1 MSFHPAMP
9 YGTERW
15 HRSER
20 QTLPEGPEFSF
31 TPERRAEFERLA
43 AHYPPEHRRSSVLY
57 ALYLAQDQQGY
68 ISANAARHVA
78 EVVGITT
85 ADVEDVVSYY
95 VMFHRA
101 PVGKYVLQVYTTLSC
116 ALAGAERVLE
126 SMEQVLGIKA
136 GETDPS
142 GLFTIQQMECLGA
155 CDRAPVMMVNNN
167 EWHEHLQPEQVAG
180 LVDRMKTDGIKALSN
195 CHLCEQ
201 RVSEGKKTTTPAKA
215 KAVPD
220 YEPVLT
226 KYAFT
231 PGGAEL
237 DHYVKNQ
244 AGYQGLKKALSMA
257 PDAVIEEVKKS
268 GLRGRGGAGF
278 PTGLKWQFVDKKSPK
293 PKYIVCNADES
304 EPGTFKD
311 HLLMERNP
319 HLLVEGCLI
328 GCYAIGSKAAYIY
341 IRGEFYHLFP
351 TMQQAIDDARKAGY
365 LGKNIMGSGFDCEVY
380 LHRGAGAY
388 EAGEET
394 ALLESLEGKRAQPR
408 FKPPFPAVEGAW
420 KSPTAVNNVETL
432 CNVPLVMT
440 RGADWFAALGPE
452 KNGGPKLFC
461 VSGAVKNPGVFE
473 APMKVTLKE
482 LIYDY
487 AGGPL
492 DGHHVKAVI
501 PGGSSVPILMPD
513 QLDIPASFDD
523 VQKAGSL
530 LGSAA
535 IMVLDETTDMVWL
548 AENLLH
554 FYRHESCG
562 KCTPCREGTDWLY
575 RLLHRMIEGKATER
589 DIPLLQSVA
598 NQINGKT
605 LCAFGDA
612 AATPVLTTLKW
623 FKPEFEAYV
632 KGTPPK
638 PASYRGK
645 PHAPQAFEAANVD
658 KPVGSH

>member
-1 MSFHPAMP
+1 
-9 YGTERW
+9 
-15 HRSER
+15 
-20 QTLPEGPEFSF
+20 
-31 TPERRAEFERLA
+31 
-43 AHYPPEHRRSSVLY
+43 
-57 ALYLAQDQQGY
+57 
-68 ISANAARHVA
+68 
-78 EVVGITT
+78 
-85 ADVEDVVSYY
+85 
-95 VMFHRA
+95 
-101 PVGKYVLQVYTTLSC
+101 
-116 ALAGAERVLE
+116 
-126 SMEQVLGIKA
+126 
-136 GETDPS
+136 
-142 GLFTIQQMECLGA
+142 MECLGA
-155 CDRAPVMMVNNN
+155 CDRAPVVMVNNVH
-167 EWHEHLQPEQVAG
+167 WHENLAPEQTAAFVDAIKTKG
-180 LVDRMKTDGIKALSN
+180 LDALN
-195 CHLCEQ
+195 GCHLAIEG
-201 RVSEGKKTTTPAKA
+201 RPESEWKHKTTTPVKPSVMA
-215 KAVPD
+215 D

-231 PGGAEL
+231 PGGYTL
-237 DHYVKNQ
+237 DHYLKNQ
-244 AGYQGLKKALSMA
+244 QGYEGLKKALAMT
-257 PDAVIEEVKKS
+257 PEQVIDAVKAS

-351 TMQQAIDDARKAGY
+351 TMQKAIDDARKAGY
-365 LGKNIMGSGFDCEVY
+365 LGKNILGSGFDCEVY

-420 KSPTAVNNVETL
+420 KCPTAVNNVETL
-432 CNVPLVMT
+432 CNVPLIMT
-440 RGADWFAALGPE
+440 RGAEWYASLGPE

-461 VSGAVKNPGVFE
+461 VSGPVKRPGVFE

-492 DGHHVKAVI
+492 DGHTIKAVI

-513 QLDIPASFDD
+513 QIDIPASFDEI
-523 VQKAGSL
+523 QRAGSL

-535 IMVLDETTDMVWL
+535 IMVLDDTCDMVWL

-575 RLLHRMIEGKATER
+575 RLLHRLMQGQGSEK
-589 DIPLLQSVA
+589 DITLLKSVA
-598 NQINGKT
+598 DQINGKT

-623 FKPEFEAYV
+623 FKPEYDAYV
-632 KGTPPK
+632 KGQAPAPADYRARTPQET
-638 PASYRGK
+638 
-645 PHAPQAFEAANVD
+645 H
-658 KPVGSH
+658 